1 MKITDVKV
9 FPVDEDKLKAYATIT
24 FENCFIVRDLKV
36 ISGNKGY
43 FIAMPSK
50 KRKDGTFRD
59 VAHPLNSETRK
70 MIEDAVLEV
79 YERENVTDSAP
90 APSYHE
96 GDASEGDSVDAESDA
111 MDLESDAPEEDSVD
125 AESDAVDLESDAPE
139 EDSVDAESD
148 AMDLEDDA
156 SEGDSSEGESIDDE
170 SDTTLFEGD
179 AEADSVDTDG
189 DEITETTAAE
199 ATEEEGTV
207 EDSSPVESDQPEESE
222 KGAEENPVI
231 EGSDDP
237 EKAFGYEE

>member
-24 FENCFIVRDLKV
+24 FDNCFIVRDLKV

-70 MIEDAVLEV
+70 MIEEAVLEV
-79 YERENVTDSAP
+79 YEKEQLSGAVPSPHGSEAAEVDDTTMEPYTEDETADSEVGGSETGPAENAQ
-90 APSYHE
+90 A
-96 GDASEGDSVDAESDA
+96 DAE
-111 MDLESDAPEEDSVD
+111 EPGP
-125 AESDAVDLESDAPE
+125 AEP
-139 EDSVDAESD
+139 
-148 AMDLEDDA
+148 
-156 SEGDSSEGESIDDE
+156 
-170 SDTTLFEGD
+170 
-179 AEADSVDTDG
+179 
-189 DEITETTAAE
+189 
-199 ATEEEGTV
+199 
-207 EDSSPVESDQPEESE
+207 DQPEETG

-231 EGSDDP
+231 EPSDDP

>member
-59 VAHPLNSETRK
+59 VAHPLNSDTRK

-79 YERENVTDSAP
+79 YEAEEVSSPAPVASEDTGGYGTADPAPAVEEQVEDAPPVEADVSEPEAEVENAEETGFEAEPEIAATDSTEDNTEED
-90 APSYHE
+90 STE
-96 GDASEGDSVDAESDA
+96 DNDLSSDVSDDVSDDVDRETDSDSEKDDIAKE
-111 MDLESDAPEEDSVD
+111 DAPEI
-125 AESDAVDLESDAPE
+125 
-139 EDSVDAESD
+139 
-148 AMDLEDDA
+148 
-156 SEGDSSEGESIDDE
+156 GESMV
-170 SDTTLFEGD
+170 S
-179 AEADSVDTDG
+179 AADNPTI
-189 DEITETTAAE
+189 E
-199 ATEEEGTV
+199 
-207 EDSSPVESDQPEESE
+207 PV
-222 KGAEENPVI
+222 
-231 EGSDDP
+231 DDP

>member
-79 YERENVTDSAP
+79 YEAEEVSTPDSIAGEDTGGYGAADTAPAVEEPVEDTPPVEAEVSEPEAEVESAEETGFEAEPESAATDSTEDDDVADDV
-90 APSYHE
+90 SDDVSDGVSDDVDRE
-96 GDASEGDSVDAESDA
+96 TDSDSEKDNIAKE
-111 MDLESDAPEEDSVD
+111 DAPE
-125 AESDAVDLESDAPE
+125 P
-139 EDSVDAESD
+139 
-148 AMDLEDDA
+148 
-156 SEGDSSEGESIDDE
+156 GESTV
-170 SDTTLFEGD
+170 S
-179 AEADSVDTDG
+179 AADNPTI
-189 DEITETTAAE
+189 E
-199 ATEEEGTV
+199 
-207 EDSSPVESDQPEESE
+207 PV
-222 KGAEENPVI
+222 
-231 EGSDDP
+231 DDP

>member
-79 YERENVTDSAP
+79 YERENVPGSPPPAFQDDQAEDSGSGVMDHEEDPVENHTLEEEVEDTADAEAP
-90 APSYHE
+90 APEAQE
-96 GDASEGDSVDAESDA
+96 GDTEVEDSGPAEA
-111 MDLESDAPEEDSVD
+111 DAPEV
-125 AESDAVDLESDAPE
+125 V
-139 EDSVDAESD
+139 
-148 AMDLEDDA
+148 
-156 SEGDSSEGESIDDE
+156 
-170 SDTTLFEGD
+170 
-179 AEADSVDTDG
+179 
-189 DEITETTAAE
+189 
-199 ATEEEGTV
+199 
-207 EDSSPVESDQPEESE
+207 E

-231 EGSDDP
+231 EQSDDP

>member
-24 FENCFIVRDLKV
+24 FDNCFIVRDLKV

-70 MIEDAVLEV
+70 MIEDSVLEV
-79 YERENVTDSAP
+79 YEKENVTDTAP
-90 APSYHE
+90 ASYHDD
-96 GDASEGDSVDAESDA
+96 DALDTGSY
-111 MDLESDAPEEDSVD
+111 DLEAEGADSGVD
-125 AESDAVDLESDAPE
+125 GDDAVDTGSD
-139 EDSVDAESD
+139 
-148 AMDLEDDA
+148 DLEA
-156 SEGDSSEGESIDDE
+156 EG
-170 SDTTLFEGD
+170 
-179 AEADSVDTDG
+179 ADSGVDSNEMDTENNAEMDTETVTEIDTEAFALEEEAVEYAVDTDEG
-189 DEITETTAAE
+189 EFTEAAPVDPS
-199 ATEEEGTV
+199 EEKPVV
-207 EDSSPVESDQPEESE
+207 EDTSPVEPEESVEPAESEETE

>member
-59 VAHPLNSETRK
+59 VAHPLNSDTRK

-79 YERENVTDSAP
+79 YEAEEVSSPAPVASEDTGGYGTADPAPAVEEQVEDAPPVEADGSEPEAEVESAEETGFEAEPEIAATDSTEDNTEED
-90 APSYHE
+90 STE
-96 GDASEGDSVDAESDA
+96 DNDLSSDVSGDVSDDVSNDVSNDVDREADSDSEKDDIAKE
-111 MDLESDAPEEDSVD
+111 DAPEI
-125 AESDAVDLESDAPE
+125 
-139 EDSVDAESD
+139 
-148 AMDLEDDA
+148 
-156 SEGDSSEGESIDDE
+156 GESMV
-170 SDTTLFEGD
+170 S
-179 AEADSVDTDG
+179 AADNPTI
-189 DEITETTAAE
+189 E
-199 ATEEEGTV
+199 
-207 EDSSPVESDQPEESE
+207 PV
-222 KGAEENPVI
+222 
-231 EGSDDP
+231 DDP

>member
-59 VAHPLNSETRK
+59 VAHPLNSDTRK

-79 YERENVTDSAP
+79 YEAEEVSSPAPVASEDTGGYGTADPAPVVEGQVEEQVEDAPPVEADVSEPEAEVESAEETGFEAEPEIAATDSMEED
-90 APSYHE
+90 STEEDSTE
-96 GDASEGDSVDAESDA
+96 GKDLSSDVSDDVSNDVSNDVDREADSDSEKDDIAKE
-111 MDLESDAPEEDSVD
+111 DAPEI
-125 AESDAVDLESDAPE
+125 
-139 EDSVDAESD
+139 
-148 AMDLEDDA
+148 
-156 SEGDSSEGESIDDE
+156 GESMV
-170 SDTTLFEGD
+170 S
-179 AEADSVDTDG
+179 AADNPTI
-189 DEITETTAAE
+189 E
-199 ATEEEGTV
+199 
-207 EDSSPVESDQPEESE
+207 PV
-222 KGAEENPVI
+222 
-231 EGSDDP
+231 DDP